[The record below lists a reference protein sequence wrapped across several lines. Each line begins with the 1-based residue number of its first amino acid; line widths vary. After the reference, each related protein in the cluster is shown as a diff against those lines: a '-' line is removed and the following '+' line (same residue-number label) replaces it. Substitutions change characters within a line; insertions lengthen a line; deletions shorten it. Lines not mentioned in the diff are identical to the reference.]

1 MIKHHN
7 LLSSFCCALTMASST
22 NALAADEP
30 VEEPFLL
37 DGELSAF
44 ADNSE
49 LKDGVFVDGS
59 TLVIRIDPSQLFG
72 AIGVQQY
79 QLAFDPGDAPPEL
92 GSFYFAGVGG
102 GFSIQSGACTKGQ
115 PATATTPSILCA
127 EQKVTKGWELEP
139 KNLLLY
145 QCQLAEKQ
153 SLASIAKTSASWSL
167 VQQGAGGALTCM
179 EKYDLTLGPAFT
191 GGAVEVVLSGEK
203 QAPIPLKQV
212 GKYWEAEVPLQKG
225 STRITVRIKRG
236 QTTEFVTLPPFK
248 VKEPTTP
255 SRVRIQAELLTT
267 NQGRAVSYA
276 VAITP
281 VKAQFFTQGPWTRG
295 CFFPCSVSPTLI
307 FRLSGEEATNF
318 QVGAGMAVFV
328 NRAFQ
333 INGGLLVGT
342 KDLASRWKPEN
353 SWFVGIGVD
362 PFILADAQAT
372 AATAAAPKGK

>member
-30 VEEPFLL
+30 VEEAFLL
-37 DGELSAF
+37 DGELNAF
-44 ADNSE
+44 ADNPE
-49 LKDGVFVDGS
+49 LKDDVFVDGS

-72 AIGVQQY
+72 AIGVQQN
-79 QLAFDPGDAPPEL
+79 QLAFDPANAPPEL
-92 GSFYFAGVGG
+92 GSFYFAGVRG
-102 GFSIQSGACTKGQ
+102 GFSIRPGTCTKDQ
-115 PATATTPSILCA
+115 PATATTPSIPCT
-127 EQKVTKGWELEP
+127 EQRDIKGWELEP

-145 QCQLAEKQ
+145 QCQLPEKQ
-153 SLASIAKTSASWSL
+153 SLTSLVKTSASWSL

-179 EKYDLTLGPAFT
+179 ENYALTLGPAFT
-191 GGAVEVVLSGEK
+191 GGQLDVVLSGEK
-203 QAPIPLKQV
+203 QAPISLKQV

-281 VKAQFFTQGPWTRG
+281 VREAFFTQGPWN
-295 CFFPCSVSPTLI
+295 CFLLCTISPTLI

-318 QVGAGMAVFV
+318 QVGAGVAVFV

-353 SWFVGIGVD
+353 SWFLGIGVD